1 MPKKDCTL
9 DLSKLLTVFAP
20 ILAINV
26 VIGIKI
32 KNAGIFINPILKGRF
47 AFKNDPDIIN
57 PNAPKDA
64 IIKPIAAALP
74 IAFLIG

>member
-9 DLSKLLTVFAP
+9 DLSNLFTVFAP

-26 VIGIKI
+26 VIGINI
-32 KNAGIFINPILKGRF
+32 KKAGIFINPILKGKL
-47 AFKNDPDIIN
+47 AFKNEPEIMKPKA
-57 PNAPKDA
+57 PNDA